1 MLKKLMV
8 VILVVF
14 CNFSLFSKSPVAE
27 TKHVKTT
34 NQIEGVLV
42 VDVSLSMNESD
53 NAKVSNEA
61 MKMFIDMASVS
72 ADKIGIVAYTDEV
85 MREKAL
91 VKMRSETEKNDLK
104 RFIDSLDRHPYTDIS
119 IGVTE
124 AVKILDTGHE
134 PDYLPLIVLLA
145 DGNDDFNP
153 GSKRKQSDADADLIK
168 AVEEAKAK
176 GYPIYTIGLNADGT
190 LNKAKLQNIA
200 DETNGKFFETS
211 SPENLPAILSE
222 IFADHLKLKVVPL
235 ESFVAN
241 GEYQD
246 ITVNVPNENVLEAN
260 ISIMSNSPVELKLI
274 DPTGKEQAIPSEQ
287 ILFSNS
293 KSYSMLKLLKP
304 SLGDWILKVKG
315 VKEEQVDINLVFNYD
330 LNLKLNPLEK
340 EVYQAGETVEIEAF
354 FEENGEFIKNK
365 EFYQS
370 MSASL
375 FVKDLDTNSEEEIPL
390 SSGEGFLGSIELGN
404 ASGYELV
411 VKAQDNSF
419 YRETEPATIKI
430 SNQNTTPVVAVAD
443 ITEEKSDFPWI
454 KLILGILG
462 AIIFL
467 FALLFLAASRKRANR
482 GFSGQIVVEIK
493 DEDTGERSHPQY
505 KKLNQFKGKFTLHQL
520 LALAPEL
527 SETNQVVFR
536 PGKGDDLL
544 LLNMSECTIE
554 KSGRAMDASKGTEVK
569 RNNRVRVVLKAVNKS
584 IYLEYIA

>member
-8 VILVVF
+8 VIIVVF
-14 CNFSLFSKSPVAE
+14 CNFSLFSKSPIAE

-104 RFIDSLDRHPYTDIS
+104 RFIDSLDRNPYTDIS

-124 AVKILDTGHE
+124 AVKILDSGHE
-134 PDYLPLIVLLA
+134 PDYFPLIVLLA

-153 GSKRKQSDADADLIK
+153 GSNRKQADADADLIK

-287 ILFSNS
+287 ILISSS

-340 EVYQAGETVEIEAF
+340 EVYQTGETVEIEAF
-354 FEENGEFIKNK
+354 FEEDGEFIKNK

-375 FVKDLDTNSEEEIPL
+375 FVKDLDTNSEEEVPL
-390 SSGEGFLGSIELGN
+390 SSGEGFFGSIELGK

-482 GFSGQIVVEIK
+482 GFSGQMVIEIK